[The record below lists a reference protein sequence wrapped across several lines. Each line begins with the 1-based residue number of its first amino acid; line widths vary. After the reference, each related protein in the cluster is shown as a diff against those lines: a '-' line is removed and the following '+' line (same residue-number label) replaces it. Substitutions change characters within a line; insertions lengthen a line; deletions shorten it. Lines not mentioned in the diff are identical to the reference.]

1 MPVSGEAL
9 RVACGATLHKERA
22 QSVVQPHH
30 ARHPLHGAAAPPLRR
45 LVDGTLG
52 LPGSD
57 DDSDGRQ
64 EKRVKAGLVAGF
76 LLR

>member
-1 MPVSGEAL
+1 MCSRTMLAILFMV
-9 RVACGATLHKERA
+9 R
-22 QSVVQPHH
+22 
-30 ARHPLHGAAAPPLRR
+30 LRR